1 VEPGDVVELDPTAP
15 GRYRL
20 TTGPCSGLVAGV
32 VSTTPG
38 VVLGQ
43 DLRVEQRALLALSG
57 IVPVRVNAEGGP
69 IQLGDLLVSSSEP
82 GRAMRWAGVTPCPCA
97 LIGKALEP
105 MVGAEG
111 VILVLLMA
119 H

>member
-1 VEPGDVVELDPTAP
+1 L
-15 GRYRL
+15 
-20 TTGPCSGLVAGV
+20 
-32 VSTTPG
+32 
-38 VVLGQ
+38 
-43 DLRVEQRALLALSG
+43 
-57 IVPVRVNAEGGP
+57 
-69 IQLGDLLVSSSEP
+69 
-82 GRAMRWAGVTPCPCA
+82 CPCA